1 MLSCS
6 VREMMRTRI
15 NNDTEKRNGCP
26 GAEVHSNR
34 GGTGCVC
41 VCSEKK
47 RRIGKRTGLLALGTG
62 RKNSLESGP
71 EADKQVP
78 EER

>member
-1 MLSCS
+1 MTQRRGTDAQGLKSTAIG
-6 VREMMRTRI
+6 E
-15 NNDTEKRNGCP
+15 EL
-26 GAEVHSNR
+26 GACMC
-34 GGTGCVC
+34 G
-41 VCSEKK
+41 EKK